1 MIRVLT
7 LLGVACFA
15 AAVVLV
21 AIDSRENGVIAI
33 ALILASIGISILLA
47 IRSAYHKA
55 RGIVRDA
62 HAFATGEIQHARL
75 VEVGDPKGILNPES
89 TVVLEFEDEDG
100 TVHRF
105 DRDVPVPWPMAW
117 SYRFGKRFN
126 PPFFQTD
133 LSQLMAFELKR
144 EGMDVDVSRGDEARQ
159 EAPAA

>member
-1 MIRVLT
+1 VIRVLT
-7 LLGVACFA
+7 LLGIACFA
-15 AAVVLV
+15 GAVVLV
-21 AIDSRENGVIAI
+21 AIDSQENGAIAI

-62 HAFATGEIQHARL
+62 HAFATGDIQHARL

-89 TVVLEFEDEDG
+89 TVVLEFEDDNG

-117 SYRFGKRFN
+117 SYRLGKRFN
-126 PPFFQTD
+126 LPFLGTD
-133 LSQLMAFELKR
+133 LNSLMAFELRR
-144 EGMDVDVSRGDEARQ
+144 EGLDVDVSRGAT
-159 EAPAA
+159 